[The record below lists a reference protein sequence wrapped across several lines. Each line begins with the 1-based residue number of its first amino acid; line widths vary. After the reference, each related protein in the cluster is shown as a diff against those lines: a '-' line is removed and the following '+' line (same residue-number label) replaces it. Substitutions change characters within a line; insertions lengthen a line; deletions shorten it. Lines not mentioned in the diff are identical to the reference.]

1 MEDSPARDRMIFDFD
16 ATTSK
21 LGGTGASERAAQ
33 AILEELKDARSRDRL
48 GGLPPLQRYGE
59 PGETTAP

>member
-1 MEDSPARDRMIFDFD
+1 MISDFV

-33 AILEELKDARSRDRL
+33 AILEEL
-48 GGLPPLQRYGE
+48 
-59 PGETTAP
+59 ETGAVSTTR